1 MTRLGHL
8 GPDTEAGAAE
18 VFSEMVAKC
27 DNFVSVASQDQV
39 CMLCT
44 SLTSAST
51 ESEQQWL
58 YPQVRFSPNSL
69 SDLCHILT
77 AELVKRGSHTAIRG
91 ISIMVRAVRKLQVR
105 LHTGEC

>member
-39 CMLCT
+39 CV
-44 SLTSAST
+44 
-51 ESEQQWL
+51 QQH
-58 YPQVRFSPNSL
+58 QQNL
-69 SDLCHILT
+69 SNNCC
-77 AELVKRGSHTAIRG
+77 IR
-91 ISIMVRAVRKLQVR
+91 R
-105 LHTGEC
+105 

>member
-39 CMLCT
+39 CII
-44 SLTSAST
+44 SAAT
-51 ESEQQWL
+51 ETEQQ
-58 YPQVRFSPNSL
+58 L
-69 SDLCHILT
+69 SGELSCH
-77 AELVKRGSHTAIRG
+77 VCIR
-91 ISIMVRAVRKLQVR
+91 R
-105 LHTGEC
+105 

>member
-1 MTRLGHL
+1 MPR
-8 GPDTEAGAAE
+8 
-18 VFSEMVAKC
+18 
-27 DNFVSVASQDQV
+27 
-39 CMLCT
+39 
-44 SLTSAST
+44 
-51 ESEQQWL
+51 L

-105 LHTGEC
+105 LHSAVLVTTDHHSP

>member
-39 CMLCT
+39 
-44 SLTSAST
+44 SVY
-51 ESEQQWL
+51 QQQQKQKQKH
-58 YPQVRFSPNSL
+58 YNN
-69 SDLCHILT
+69 C
-77 AELVKRGSHTAIRG
+77 
-91 ISIMVRAVRKLQVR
+91 
-105 LHTGEC
+105 

>member
-1 MTRLGHL
+1 MCISSNRNKNRNIT
-8 GPDTEAGAAE
+8 TI
-18 VFSEMVAKC
+18 
-27 DNFVSVASQDQV
+27 VSI
-39 CMLCT
+39 T
-44 SLTSAST
+44 KFPH
-51 ESEQQWL
+51 L

-105 LHTGEC
+105 LHSVMVATDN

>member
-39 CMLCT
+39 CMICNIIP
-44 SLTSAST
+44 ASS
-51 ESEQQWL
+51 ESEQQLL

-105 LHTGEC
+105 LHSVM

>member
-1 MTRLGHL
+1 M
-8 GPDTEAGAAE
+8 
-18 VFSEMVAKC
+18 
-27 DNFVSVASQDQV
+27 
-39 CMLCT
+39 
-44 SLTSAST
+44 
-51 ESEQQWL
+51 L

-105 LHTGEC
+105 LHSVM